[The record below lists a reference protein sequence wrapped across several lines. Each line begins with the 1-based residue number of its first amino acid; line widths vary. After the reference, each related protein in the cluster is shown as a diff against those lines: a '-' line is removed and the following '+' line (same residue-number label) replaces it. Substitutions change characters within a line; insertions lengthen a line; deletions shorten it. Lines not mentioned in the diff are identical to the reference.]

1 MPCDPDQASL
11 VRLSTALASVGR
23 LGFTVSEGAQTPCLR
38 VTCKRSSALGLP
50 LGSGWDPLLWVVR
63 VTGQGSLE
71 SSRPQMPAPPT
82 WPPPLLA
89 QQMLGMGPGS

>member
-50 LGSGWDPLLWVVR
+50 LGVWLGSSALGCEGDWPGQSGVF
-63 VTGQGSLE
+63 
-71 SSRPQMPAPPT
+71 
-82 WPPPLLA
+82 
-89 QQMLGMGPGS
+89 